1 MKQGTPKT
9 IATKANCMHVVEA
22 KGVTKV
28 FPGVVALDGVDLCLS
43 RGKGHCIVGENGA
56 GKSTLVKVLTGV
68 YRADGGEILING
80 KNVADDP
87 GLHKKIAYVPQ
98 EITLFPHMT
107 VAQNLF
113 IPFEAAGMGGKFLI
127 RPREIRRAAQKLID
141 TFRIR
146 ADPDDLVRRIRISD
160 QQLLQIARASTQR
173 GYDVLILDEP
183 TTSLSSTETE
193 RLFDVV
199 REIKESG
206 RAVVFISHKLE
217 ELYSIGDEVTIMR
230 NGRKVGHSALRDID
244 QRGLV
249 AAMAGEEID
258 VDESCRP
265 EIPPGGVILSVENLT
280 GEGFENVSFSL
291 REGEVLG
298 FAGLVGAGRSE
309 IMQTLFG
316 YLPHKSGRA
325 RMNGVEWKF
334 GDPGFSVA
342 HGLYYL
348 PEDRRRLGIFPK
360 MSVRKNIGLALLR
373 HTADHHVISLS
384 RETRLVAEVIERYGV
399 KTSSMNQGITQLSG
413 GNQQKTIIGRTLENH
428 PRVVVFDEPTKGIDV
443 KARNEIYHLLKR
455 LAEEARLGVIL
466 ISSEIKELL
475 KCANRIVT
483 VYSGRVNGE
492 LAVDDETRQAEVMA
506 GIIGVGDGASE
517 KRAKSADQG
526 ACAAS
531 R

>member
-1 MKQGTPKT
+1 MY
-9 IATKANCMHVVEA
+9 VVEA
-22 KGVTKV
+22 RGIRKI
-28 FPGVVALDGVDLCLS
+28 FPGVVALDEVDLCLS
-43 RGKGHCIVGENGA
+43 PGKGHCIVGENGA

-68 YRADGGEILING
+68 YQADGGEILING

-87 GLHKKIAYVPQ
+87 ELHKKIAYVPQ

-113 IPFEAAGMGGKFLI
+113 MPFESTGMGGKFMI
-127 RPREIRRAAQKLID
+127 RPREIRRAAQELID
-141 TFRIR
+141 RFRIH

-183 TTSLSSTETE
+183 TTSLSSQETE

-199 REIKESG
+199 KEIKDSG
-206 RAVVFISHKLE
+206 CAVVFISHKLE

-230 NGRKVGHSALRDID
+230 NGRKVGHSALADID

-249 AAMAGEEID
+249 TAMAGEEID

-265 EIPPGGVILSVENLT
+265 EVPPGETILTVQGLT
-280 GEGFENVSFSL
+280 GEVFEEVNFSL
-291 REGEVLG
+291 RAGEVLG

-316 YLPHKSGRA
+316 YLPYKSGRA
-325 RMNGVEWKF
+325 EMHGVEWKF
-334 GDPGFSVA
+334 NDPSFSVA

-348 PEDRRRLGIFPK
+348 PEERRHLGIFPK
-360 MSVRKNIGLALLR
+360 MSVRKNIGLAILR
-373 HTADHHVISLS
+373 HTVDHHVISLP
-384 RETRLVAEVIERYGV
+384 REARLVAEIIERYGV
-399 KTSSMNQGITQLSG
+399 KTTSMDQGITQLSG

-492 LAVDDETRQAEVMA
+492 LLVTDQTRQSDVMA
-506 GIIGVGDGASE
+506 GIIGVTED
-517 KRAKSADQG
+517 ADK
-526 ACAAS
+526 AAV
-531 R
+531 